1 MSESNV
7 VLVFNGH
14 RHQLTG
20 VLGVGKNGPPIA
32 VDINDINDFKNFAEA
47 TEINEE
53 HIVTLEG
60 AEDDGQE
67 VFFYKQ
73 HGKYTV
79 LLGRKK
85 VIAAGKEAADNLAKR
100 TAALEELDGSTDN
113 KTILREEY
121 NKIMAQYPDPAKPI
135 MIKGKL
141 ISSPALKS
149 VRILAPGTFEPARI
163 VQPPPP
169 SPPGFENRPQ
179 WKGARYP
186 GTSHARQNTGIK

>member
-1 MSESNV
+1 MSENAV

-14 RHQLTG
+14 RHKLTSVIG
-20 VLGVGKNGPPIA
+20 LGKSGPPIA

-53 HIVTLEG
+53 HIVTFEG
-60 AEDDGQE
+60 QADDDHQE

-85 VIAAGKEAADNLAKR
+85 VIAAGKEAAENFTKR
-100 TAALEELDGSTDN
+100 IAALKELDDSTDN
-113 KTILREEY
+113 KSTLKDEQK
-121 NKIMAQYPDPAKPI
+121 KIMDQYPEPSKPI
-135 MIKGKL
+135 MIKGKI
-141 ISSPALKS
+141 ISGQALKS

-163 VQPPPP
+163 VPVTPP
-169 SPPGFENRPQ
+169 SPPGFENRPR
-179 WKGARYP
+179 WKDTRSTDALRSRPNP
-186 GTSHARQNTGIK
+186 GK